1 MTNNAKPTGFET
13 DIDKAA
19 NAFEAMLTPQE
30 EVEETEV
37 EEQEAEL
44 AQEEL
49 EEEEVL
55 EEEEEEALEAS
66 EDFEDE
72 TEQSE
77 ESQVETEETEQPLSF
92 TVKVDGEELEVSQ
105 DELIR
110 GYSRQKDYTRKTQEI
125 AEVRKQIEAESSQVE
140 EERQIYKELLP
151 KLKTIYENGMEAE
164 PDWEALEKADPTTY
178 LIEKNKWNERKQQ
191 LRAFEEE
198 QARLQE
204 EEALKNR
211 ELMTKQIQ
219 EGQEQLLTLIPEW
232 TDAEKAASEK
242 AAIVQ
247 NTIKNYGFSQEEIN
261 TVYDARLI
269 PLMRDAW
276 KFKKATEAAKKKPTQ
291 KAKSRVARAGTS
303 NTVKTTSPLKKAKT
317 RLAKSGKVSD
327 AAKLFEHL
335 I

>member
-178 LIEKNKWNERKQQ
+178 LIEKNK
-191 LRAFEEE
+191 
-198 QARLQE
+198 
-204 EEALKNR
+204 
-211 ELMTKQIQ
+211 
-219 EGQEQLLTLIPEW
+219 
-232 TDAEKAASEK
+232 
-242 AAIVQ
+242 
-247 NTIKNYGFSQEEIN
+247 
-261 TVYDARLI
+261 
-269 PLMRDAW
+269 
-276 KFKKATEAAKKKPTQ
+276 
-291 KAKSRVARAGTS
+291 
-303 NTVKTTSPLKKAKT
+303 
-317 RLAKSGKVSD
+317 
-327 AAKLFEHL
+327 
-335 I
+335 